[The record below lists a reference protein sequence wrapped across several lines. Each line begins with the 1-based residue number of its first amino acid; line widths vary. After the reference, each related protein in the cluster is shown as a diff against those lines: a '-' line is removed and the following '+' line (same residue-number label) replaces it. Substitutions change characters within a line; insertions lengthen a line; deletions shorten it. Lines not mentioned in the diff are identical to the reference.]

1 MLCGHD
7 TAGQSQTL
15 RAPEGTRPPALKLD
29 FERSWPRCA
38 GGGGEGHTSCS
49 SSDRRMSH
57 CAGRKA
63 RLAEIQPFAL
73 GTWCGPAESASQLLT
88 STPQSLPCAL
98 QNARGKRRAP
108 RPARG
113 GGPGFQPGGR
123 EGQKDL
129 ASVQSPTGPAPPWAH
144 SLRRHW
150 GCRGHDRAQT
160 AGCAASSQRLASSP
174 HWPEAAGAAKAL
186 AMVGGGRGSLSGST
200 G

>member
-7 TAGQSQTL
+7 TAGQSQAL

-98 QNARGKRRAP
+98 RNARGQTARPTPCSWGRA
-108 RPARG
+108 RVPARREG
-113 GGPGFQPGGR
+113 RTKGPGVHSEPYRTSSSLGPQPETPLGL
-123 EGQKDL
+123 Q
-129 ASVQSPTGPAPPWAH
+129 
-144 SLRRHW
+144 
-150 GCRGHDRAQT
+150 GHGRAQT